1 MKAEVMMS
9 TEKVTQTDVTIL
21 FQNER
26 VRVAEMRAQPGD
38 KGKMVERP
46 DRIQY
51 VVKGGK
57 IREHFPGG
65 RSVDYEL
72 KTGTAKWMD
81 KSTSSMENIGESE
94 VVFVTVRL
102 L

>member
-1 MKAEVMMS
+1 MSAQKAD
-9 TEKVTQTDVTIL
+9 QTDVTIL

-46 DRIQY
+46 DRVQY
-51 VVKGGK
+51 VVRGGK
-57 IREHFPGG
+57 IHEHFPDG

-72 KTGTAKWMD
+72 KTGPAKWT
-81 KSTSSMENIGESE
+81 KALHPRRTSENWK
-94 VVFVTVRL
+94 
-102 L
+102 

>member
-1 MKAEVMMS
+1 MS
-9 TEKVTQTDVTIL
+9 TQKVGPTDVTIL

-26 VRVAEMRAQPGD
+26 IRVAEMRAQPGE

-46 DRIQY
+46 DRVQY

-57 IREHFPGG
+57 IREHFPDG

-72 KTGTAKWMD
+72 TKGTAKWMD
-81 KSTSSMENIGESE
+81 RSTSSMENIGKSE

>member
-1 MKAEVMMS
+1 MMS
-9 TEKVTQTDVTIL
+9 TQDDKRTDVTIL

-26 VRVAEMRAQPGD
+26 IRIAEMRARPGD

-46 DRIQY
+46 DRVQY

-57 IREHFPGG
+57 IREHFPDGH
-65 RSVDYEL
+65 SVDYEL
-72 KTGTAKWMD
+72 NTGTAKWMD

-94 VVFVTVRL
+94 IVFVTIRL

>member
-1 MKAEVMMS
+1 MSAQKAD
-9 TEKVTQTDVTIL
+9 QTDVTIL

-46 DRIQY
+46 DRVQY
-51 VVKGGK
+51 VVRGGK
-57 IREHFPGG
+57 IREHFPDG

-72 KTGTAKWMD
+72 KTGTANGWTKALHPWR
-81 KSTSSMENIGESE
+81 TSEN
-94 VVFVTVRL
+94 RK
-102 L
+102 

>member
-1 MKAEVMMS
+1 MA
-9 TEKVTQTDVTIL
+9 TEKAGETEVTIL

-26 VRVAEMRAQPGD
+26 VRIAEMRARPGNR
-38 KGKMVERP
+38 GKMVERP
-46 DRIQY
+46 DRVQY

-57 IREHFPGG
+57 IRERFPDGQE
-65 RSVDYEL
+65 VEYEL
-72 KTGTAKWMD
+72 ETGTAKWMD

-102 L
+102 LH

>member
-1 MKAEVMMS
+1 MMS
-9 TEKVTQTDVTIL
+9 TEKVSQTDVAIL
-21 FQNER
+21 FQNDR

-46 DRIQY
+46 DRVQY

-57 IREHFPGG
+57 IREHFPDG

-94 VVFVTVRL
+94 VVFVSVRL

>member
-1 MKAEVMMS
+1 MA
-9 TEKVTQTDVTIL
+9 TEKAGETEVTIH

-26 VRVAEMRAQPGD
+26 VRVAEMRAKPGD
-38 KGKMVERP
+38 TGKMVERP
-46 DRIQY
+46 DRVQY

-57 IREHFPGG
+57 IREHFPEG
-65 RSVDYEL
+65 RTVEYEL

-102 L
+102 LR

>member
-1 MKAEVMMS
+1 MMNKQKAG
-9 TEKVTQTDVTIL
+9 QTDVTIL

-38 KGKMVERP
+38 KGQMVERP
-46 DRIQY
+46 DRVQY

-57 IREHFPGG
+57 IREHFPDG

-81 KSTSSMENIGESE
+81 KSTSSIENIGESE
-94 VVFVTVRL
+94 VVFVTIRL

>member
-1 MKAEVMMS
+1 MTSTQKAG
-9 TEKVTQTDVTIL
+9 QTDVTIL

-26 VRVAEMRAQPGD
+26 VRVAEMRVQPRD
-38 KGKMVERP
+38 KGKMIERP

-57 IREHFPGG
+57 IREHFPDG

>member
-1 MKAEVMMS
+1 MA
-9 TEKVTQTDVTIL
+9 TEKAGETEVTIL

-26 VRVAEMRAQPGD
+26 VRVAEMRAKPGD
-38 KGKMVERP
+38 TGKMVERP
-46 DRIQY
+46 DRVQY

-57 IREHFPGG
+57 IREHFPEG
-65 RSVDYEL
+65 RTVEYEL
-72 KTGTAKWMD
+72 KAGTAKWMD

-102 L
+102 LR